1 MKKLLTIGVLL
12 FCISVGFTAHASN
25 DDDITEVEVES
36 EFPEVTYEL
45 ANVQI
50 KPEFPGGESAMYVF
64 LGTNL
69 HYPAEAQKQ
78 GIQGM
83 VIVSFTIDKDGSITE
98 AKAVRSP
105 HESLSKEAVRM
116 ILSMP
121 KWTPGMNNGQ
131 PVRVNFTLP
140 VRFKLTR

>member
-1 MKKLLTIGVLL
+1 MSSTIGALL
-12 FCISVGFTAHASN
+12 LCISVGLGAYAGN
-25 DDDITEVEVES
+25 VYDIDITEAEVEP

-50 KPEFPGGESAMYVF
+50 KPEFPGGESAMYEF
-64 LGTNL
+64 LGTNI

-83 VIVSFTIDKDGSITE
+83 VIVSFTIDKDGSVTE

-105 HESLSKEAVRM
+105 HESLSKEAVRVV
-116 ILSMP
+116 LSMP
-121 KWTPGMNNGQ
+121 KWSPGINNG
-131 PVRVNFTLP
+131 VAVKVTYTLP
-140 VRFKLTR
+140 LKFKFTK